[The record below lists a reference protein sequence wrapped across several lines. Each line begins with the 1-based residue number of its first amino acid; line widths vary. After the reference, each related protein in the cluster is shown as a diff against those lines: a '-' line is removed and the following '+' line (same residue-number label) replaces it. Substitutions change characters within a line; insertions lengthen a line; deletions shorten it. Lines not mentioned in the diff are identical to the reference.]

1 MGPIVP
7 ALPYIIPAVIAAG
20 SMVFQRQESIQ
31 QSQRAREAQKKSQA
45 FYEQTSKPDPAAVE
59 AQATQN
65 RGEAGQRRLGSY
77 QNLSKNLASR
87 GFGSGSGLGFK
98 GAADI
103 ESAYAKTSGE
113 SETELTKFANTRQF
127 APGQDAYGTS
137 VPGGSEAMFG
147 QGSNMLNSALG
158 MYMANKMLN
167 PGTPTAA
174 TPAMPSYNP
183 YQTGTPN
190 TMGIPSVDQWQ
201 YSGGR

>member
-1 MGPIVP
+1 MGAAVAVP
-7 ALPYIIPAVIAAG
+7 VFMGLLSMAFQDRQAG
-20 SMVFQRQESIQ
+20 QQE
-31 QSQRAREAQKKSQA
+31 RRADKAREKSQK

-87 GFGSGSGLGFK
+87 GFGSGSGLGYK

>member
-1 MGPIVP
+1 MGAAVAVP
-7 ALPYIIPAVIAAG
+7 VYMGLLSMAFQDRQAG
-20 SMVFQRQESIQ
+20 EQA
-31 QSQRAREAQKKSQA
+31 QRADKAREKSQK

-87 GFGSGSGLGFK
+87 GFGSGSGLGYK